1 MPWRRFATDRR
12 RTREGSAVTFIN
24 RCVIAF
30 IAAAVAATLSGCGTA
45 PRPLSVEE
53 ALWFDKAQSYDI
65 IPVRPDPTYAPYGYR
80 RW

>member
-1 MPWRRFATDRR
+1 
-12 RTREGSAVTFIN
+12 VTFIN
-24 RCVIAF
+24 KCSIA
-30 IAAAVAATLSGCGTA
+30 IVAAAAAATLAGCGTA

-65 IPVRPDPTYAPYGYR
+65 IPARPDPTYAPYGYR